1 LRNLVMAEM
10 VDLQPILEGLTKS
23 DRPKLGFILRAPNGI
38 SQAGQRL
45 GVFSGSFNPP
55 TVAHVRMCE
64 HAQRQLGLHEILL
77 LLAIVNVDKT
87 QFDFSLQERAEMM
100 LAVAQERSDWS
111 VALCSHGR
119 FVEKA
124 KAVAE
129 AYPEGTE
136 VWFIVGHDTLVRIF
150 EPRFYSD
157 MPMHRAL
164 EHFFRLARLAVF
176 PRGSTDEKA
185 IREFLSRD
193 EVKPFADRIAVLPNE
208 PSLLWVS
215 STLVRQKLKQGE
227 PVNELVLPS
236 VLKFLR
242 SSKRAADENC
252 NGR

>member
-1 LRNLVMAEM
+1 M
-10 VDLQPILEGLTKS
+10 VDLQPILESLTKS
-23 DRPKLGFILRAPNGI
+23 DRPKLGFILRAPNRI
-38 SQAGQRL
+38 SQAGQKL

-55 TVAHVRMCE
+55 TVAHVRICE

-87 QFDFSLQERAEMM
+87 QFDFSLQERVEMM
-100 LAVAQERSDWS
+100 LTVAQERSDWS

-157 MPMHRAL
+157 MPMHQAL
-164 EHFFRLARLAVF
+164 ENFFEFALLAVF
-176 PRGSTDEKA
+176 PRGYADERA
-185 IREFLSRD
+185 ISEFLSRD
-193 EVKPFADRIAVLPNE
+193 EVRPFADKIAVLPSE

-215 STLVRQKLKQGE
+215 STLVRQKLKRGE
-227 PVNELVLPS
+227 PVSELVPPS

-242 SSKRAADENC
+242 SSKIAADENC

>member
-1 LRNLVMAEM
+1 MA
-10 VDLQPILEGLTKS
+10 DLQPILESLTKS
-23 DRPKLGFILRAPNGI
+23 DRPKLCFIMRAPNGI
-38 SQAGQRL
+38 SQTGQKL

-64 HAQRQLGLHEILL
+64 HAQKQLGLHEILL

-100 LAVAQERSDWS
+100 LAVARERSDWS

-136 VWFIVGHDTLVRIF
+136 IWFIVGHDTLVRIF
-150 EPRFYSD
+150 EPRFYLD
-157 MPMHRAL
+157 MPMHQAL

-176 PRGSTDEKA
+176 PRGDADERA

-193 EVKPFADRIAVLPNE
+193 EVKPFADRVAVLPNE

-215 STLVRQKLKQGE
+215 STLVRQKLKHGE
-227 PVNELVLPS
+227 SVTDLVPPI
-236 VLKFLR
+236 VLKFLGLPK
-242 SSKRAADENC
+242 SAANKNR
-252 NGR
+252 NGG

>member
-1 LRNLVMAEM
+1 MGEM
-10 VDLQPILEGLTKS
+10 VDLQPILESLTKS
-23 DRPKLGFILRAPNGI
+23 DRPKLGFILKAPSGI
-38 SQAGQRL
+38 SQTGQKL

-129 AYPEGTE
+129 AYSEGTE

-157 MPMHRAL
+157 MPMHQAL
-164 EHFFRLARLAVF
+164 EHLFGLARLAVF
-176 PRGSTDEKA
+176 PRGSADEGA
-185 IREFLSRD
+185 IMEFLSRD
-193 EVKPFADRIAVLPNE
+193 EVKPFADKIAVLPGE

-215 STLVRQKLKQGE
+215 STLVRQKLRRGE
-227 PVNELVLPS
+227 PVNELVPLS
-236 VLKFLR
+236 VLKFLWV
-242 SSKRAADENC
+242 SK
-252 NGR
+252 G

>member
-1 LRNLVMAEM
+1 MAEM

-87 QFDFSLQERAEMM
+87 QFDFSIQERAKMM

-150 EPRFYSD
+150 EPRFYLD

-164 EHFFRLARLAVF
+164 ENFFGLARLAVF
-176 PRGSTDEKA
+176 PRGSADERA
-185 IREFLSRD
+185 ISEFLSRD
-193 EVKPFADRIAVLPNE
+193 EVRPFADKIAVLPSE

-215 STLVRQKLKQGE
+215 STLVRQKLKRGE
-227 PVNELVLPS
+227 PVNELVPPS

-242 SSKRAADENC
+242 SLSEF
-252 NGR
+252 

>member
-1 LRNLVMAEM
+1 MCKM
-10 VDLQPILEGLTKS
+10 VDLQPILESLTKS
-23 DRPKLGFILRAPNGI
+23 DRPKLGFVLRAPNRI
-38 SQAGQRL
+38 FQAGQKL

-124 KAVAE
+124 KAVVE

-150 EPRFYSD
+150 EPRFYLD
-157 MPMHRAL
+157 MPMHQAL
-164 EHFFRLARLAVF
+164 EHFFGLARLAVF
-176 PRGSTDEKA
+176 PRGGADEKA
-185 IREFLSRD
+185 VREFLSRD
-193 EVKPFADRIAVLPNE
+193 EVRPFADKIAILPSE

-215 STLVRQKLKQGE
+215 STLVRQKLKRGE
-227 PVNELVLPS
+227 TVTELVPPS
-236 VLKFLR
+236 VLKYLKPPK
-242 SSKRAADENC
+242 SAASKNC
-252 NGR
+252 DGR

>member
-1 LRNLVMAEM
+1 MGEEQLITLSQMEKPTLLFLHRA
-10 VDLQPILEGLTKS
+10 LQ
-23 DRPKLGFILRAPNGI
+23 GI
-38 SQAGQRL
+38 NTSGRCL

-87 QFDFSLQERAEMM
+87 QFDFSLQERVEMM
-100 LAVAQERSDWS
+100 LTVAQERSDWS

-129 AYPEGTE
+129 AYPKGIE

-157 MPMHRAL
+157 MPMNQAL
-164 EHFFRLARLAVF
+164 EHFFGLAHLAVF
-176 PRGSTDEKA
+176 PRGSADEGA

-193 EVKPFADRIAVLPNE
+193 EVRPFADKIAVLPNE
-208 PSLLWVS
+208 PSLIWVS
-215 STLVRQKLKQGE
+215 STLVRQKLKRGE
-227 PVNELVLPS
+227 PVTELVPPS

-242 SSKRAADENC
+242 SLSAF
-252 NGR
+252 

>member
-1 LRNLVMAEM
+1 MAEM

-227 PVNELVLPS
+227 PVNELVPPS

>member
-1 LRNLVMAEM
+1 MTFLYHLPFGKGGRAMREEHLIALSQTVKPT
-10 VDLQPILEGLTKS
+10 LLFLH
-23 DRPKLGFILRAPNGI
+23 RAPQGI
-38 SQAGQRL
+38 NTSGQRL

-55 TVAHVRMCE
+55 TIAHIRMCE

-100 LAVAQERSDWS
+100 LAVAQERSNWS

-119 FVEKA
+119 FMEKA

-129 AYPEGTE
+129 AYPEGTG

-150 EPRFYSD
+150 EPRFYLD
-157 MPMHRAL
+157 MPMHQAL
-164 EHFFRLARLAVF
+164 EHFFGLAHLAVF
-176 PRGSTDEKA
+176 PRGSADERA
-185 IREFLSRD
+185 VREFLSRD
-193 EVKPFADRIAVLPNE
+193 EVKPFADKIAVLPSE

-215 STLVRQKLKQGE
+215 STLVRQKLKRGE
-227 PVNELVLPS
+227 PVTELVPPS

-242 SSKRAADENC
+242 SLSAF
-252 NGR
+252 

>member
-1 LRNLVMAEM
+1 M
-10 VDLQPILEGLTKS
+10 VDLQPILESLTKS
-23 DRPKLGFILRAPNGI
+23 DRPKLGFVLRAPNGI
-38 SQAGQRL
+38 SQTGQKL

-55 TVAHVRMCE
+55 TIAHVRMCE

-150 EPRFYSD
+150 EPRFYLD
-157 MPMHRAL
+157 MPMHQAL
-164 EHFFRLARLAVF
+164 ENFFGLAHLAVF
-176 PRGSTDEKA
+176 PRGSADEKA

-208 PSLLWVS
+208 TSLLWVS

-227 PVNELVLPS
+227 PVTELVPPS

-242 SSKRAADENC
+242 LPKSAANKNR
-252 NGR
+252 NGG

>member
-1 LRNLVMAEM
+1 MAEM

>member
-1 LRNLVMAEM
+1 MRNLVMAEM